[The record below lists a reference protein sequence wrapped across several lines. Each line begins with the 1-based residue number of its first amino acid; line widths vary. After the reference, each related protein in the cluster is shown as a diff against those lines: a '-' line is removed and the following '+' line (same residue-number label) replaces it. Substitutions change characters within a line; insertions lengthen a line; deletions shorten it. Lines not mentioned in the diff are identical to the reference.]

1 MQVNVFIP
9 CTVSFVAASA
19 FVETAVTFLTWVVV
33 LLVDSIYIC
42 DERCS
47 LCVYT
52 IQLRTQTLQKKQR

>member
-1 MQVNVFIP
+1 MRSKR
-9 CTVSFVAASA
+9 C
-19 FVETAVTFLTWVVV
+19 AVQNQGITLTWVVV

-42 DERCS
+42 DGRCS